1 MKQVYKRDVARG
13 ALGYYKQNLMMI
25 LVGFKRNAASDRHG
39 SCGLRMRTGTGVG
52 SGEGQPPCL
61 LMALSKADGNGLGC
75 LAEAVSKQLNLWVIL
90 CLLRLIMTVQIE
102 KMKIGSLVRKTMNKE
117 DEHT

>member
-1 MKQVYKRDVARG
+1 MKQVYKRDVEKFRVQAWG

-61 LMALSKADGNGLGC
+61 LMALSKAD
-75 LAEAVSKQLNLWVIL
+75 
-90 CLLRLIMTVQIE
+90 
-102 KMKIGSLVRKTMNKE
+102 
-117 DEHT
+117 